1 MRSRKNRSTA
11 DNKPAHTGRFAPS
24 PTGPLHLGSLICAVA
39 SYLDARNRNGRWLIR
54 MEDLDPPRET
64 VGAATAILHSLE
76 AHGLHWD
83 GEVLWQS
90 RRHPAYRRVIDELLA
105 TGDAFYCHC
114 SRAQLARAGNIYQ
127 GHCLRSPPIDTR
139 DCAIRLR
146 LHGDTLITIRDAL
159 QQGLS
164 QDLTG
169 AVGDF
174 VIRRRD
180 GLYAYQ
186 LAVVVDDHMQGVTHI
201 VRGSDLYD
209 STPRQVYLLRL
220 LGMPEPAYCHIPVIT
235 NARGHKLSKQTH
247 ASPLDDAQALRNLRL
262 ALKFLGQSAP
272 DPGHSTAG
280 SVLEEAATNWQLEAV
295 SQQLSIPESTLY

>member
-39 SYLDARNRNGRWLIR
+39 SYLDARSRDGRWLVR

-64 VGAATAILHSLE
+64 ADAATAILHSLE

-114 SRAQLARAGNIYQ
+114 SRAQLARAGNVYQ
-127 GHCLRSPPIDTR
+127 GHCLRSPPTDTR

-159 QQGLS
+159 QQELS
-164 QDLTG
+164 QNLTG

-220 LGMPEPAYCHIPVIT
+220 LGMPQPAYCHIPVIT

-262 ALKFLGQSAP
+262 ALKFLGQPAP
-272 DPGHSTAG
+272 DPDHSTAG
-280 SVLEEAATNWQLEAV
+280 SVLEEAAANWQLEAV